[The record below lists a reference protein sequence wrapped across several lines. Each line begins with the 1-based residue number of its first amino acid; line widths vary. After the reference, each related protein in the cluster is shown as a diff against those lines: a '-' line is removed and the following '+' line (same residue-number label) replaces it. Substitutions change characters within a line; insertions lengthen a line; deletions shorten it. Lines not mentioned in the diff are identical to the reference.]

1 MIQQSAIR
9 ASEQGTPI
17 TDVARVAGRG
27 TIYITAAKLWF
38 MASGAIIYLV
48 LPRMLTPE
56 QFGLYQVVI
65 GVASIINAVVVT
77 GTSQTVSK
85 YISQEESKA
94 DSVKS
99 KALKLQVPVGGGLA
113 LGFFLLAPVI
123 ANYLNDP
130 RLANHLRLASLI
142 TLSYSFYAVFTGYFN
157 GQKKFLTQAGLDMA
171 YSTLKLAFIVLF
183 VWLGFGVAGGV
194 GGFALAAACVLAVS
208 VVAAGRGER
217 KGDVRIKDLFKFQA
231 YLLLFTLVLNLL
243 QKVDLILIKALSSS
257 DATAAS
263 INAGYYGAAVYL
275 ANLTYQIIISVA
287 FVIFPLVSQATFAND
302 RSRTQGYISNT
313 LRYTLI
319 IMALLATLLSAN
331 AGEVLGVYYP
341 ADYQAGGAAL
351 AVVAYGMLFFGLL
364 YVITTVISAGGRPNI
379 SLLIGAAT
387 LVISVGLNAMLIPAY
402 GLTGAAA
409 GTTVSM
415 FSGVVMGGG
424 YLLAKYG
431 ALMPRLS
438 LLRIAACAGLIYFAS
453 LLFTPASKLLIIA
466 KLILLSLVYVIALVV
481 SREVGRDDVAAIKR
495 VLKK

>member
-1 MIQQSAIR
+1 
-9 ASEQGTPI
+9 
-17 TDVARVAGRG
+17 
-27 TIYITAAKLWF
+27 
-38 MASGAIIYLV
+38 
-48 LPRMLTPE
+48 
-56 QFGLYQVVI
+56 
-65 GVASIINAVVVT
+65 
-77 GTSQTVSK
+77 
-85 YISQEESKA
+85 
-94 DSVKS
+94 
-99 KALKLQVPVGGGLA
+99 
-113 LGFFLLAPVI
+113 
-123 ANYLNDP
+123 
-130 RLANHLRLASLI
+130 
-142 TLSYSFYAVFTGYFN
+142 
-157 GQKKFLTQAGLDMA
+157 
-171 YSTLKLAFIVLF
+171 
-183 VWLGFGVAGGV
+183 
-194 GGFALAAACVLAVS
+194 
-208 VVAAGRGER
+208 
-217 KGDVRIKDLFKFQA
+217 
-231 YLLLFTLVLNLL
+231 VLNLL

-263 INAGYYGAAVYL
+263 NNAGYYGAAVYL

>member
-1 MIQQSAIR
+1 MIQQTSIK
-9 ASEQGTPI
+9 ASDQETPLA
-17 TDVARVAGRG
+17 DVAQIAGRG
-27 TIYITAAKLWF
+27 TIYITAAKMWF
-38 MASGAIIYLV
+38 MASGAIIYIA
-48 LPRMLTPE
+48 LPRLLTPE

-99 KALKLQVPVGGGLA
+99 KALKMQVVVGGALA
-113 LGFFLLAPVI
+113 VGFFLLAPVI

-171 YSTLKLAFIVLF
+171 YSTLKLAFIVSF
-183 VWLGFGVAGGV
+183 VWFGFGVAGGV
-194 GGFALAAACVLAVS
+194 GGFALAAACVLALS

-217 KGDVRIKDLFKFQA
+217 RGDVRIKDLFKFQA

-257 DATAAS
+257 DATTAS
-263 INAGYYGAAVYL
+263 NNAGYYGAAVYL
-275 ANLTYQIIISVA
+275 ANLTYQVIISVT

-302 RSRTQGYISNT
+302 RSRTQGYVANT

-331 AGEVLGVYYP
+331 AGEVLRVYYP
-341 ADYQAGGAAL
+341 NDYQTGSAAL

-364 YVITTVISAGGRPNI
+364 YVITTIISASGRPNV
-379 SLLIGAAT
+379 SLLVGAAT
-387 LVISVGLNAMLIPAY
+387 LVVSVALNAILIPAY
-402 GLTGAAA
+402 GLTGAAI
-409 GTTVSM
+409 GTTASM
-415 FSGVVMGGG
+415 FLGVVMGGG

-438 LLRIAACAGLIYFAS
+438 LLRIAACAALIYLAS
-453 LLFTPASKLLIIA
+453 FMFTPASKLMIII
-466 KLILLSLVYVIALVV
+466 KLALLSLVYVIALVA
-481 SREVGRDDVAAIKR
+481 SRELGRDDLAAMKK